1 MRRGFKQQPQLGKYI
16 SVMLLSL
23 ACLLSVGFV
32 DLSYTLL
39 LQSGLG
45 GGSQQTEEQEGAAI
59 SKLCEF
65 LFGIDP
71 FDLSGVLEKGLPFS
85 ITARVSAEAARS
97 RGTSE
102 QPIERNLTIDEL
114 QWAEALANK
123 PVEVAFYHT
132 HNAETYIPEHGKS
145 KIEGKNGGIT
155 LVGEEIA
162 GTLTDQGVRV
172 VHDLTIHDYPDFPTS
187 YIKSKTTVNG
197 LLTDYPDLKM
207 LIDLHRDAGVP
218 KKQTVTIDGKESAL
232 LLFIVGNSQYVSNP
246 HWRENYAL
254 ARQVAN
260 RLQERYPGI
269 VKDVRLQSGGYNQN
283 ISPNVLLIEVGS
295 DKNTFDE
302 ALIAG
307 RCLGEVLAE
316 LIHEQN
322 EKNDL

>member
-1 MRRGFKQQPQLGKYI
+1 MHRGFKRQPQLGKYV
-16 SVMLLSL
+16 SVLLLSL

-32 DLSYTLL
+32 DLSYTML
-39 LQSGLG
+39 LQSGLGG

-59 SKLCEF
+59 SIICEF

-71 FDLSGVLEKGLPFS
+71 FDLSGVLQKGLPYS
-85 ITARVSAEAARS
+85 ISAQVSAETSS
-97 RGTSE
+97 RGTWE
-102 QPIERNLTIDEL
+102 QPAEKNLSIDES

-145 KIEGKNGGIT
+145 KVEGKNGGIT
-155 LVGEEIA
+155 LVGEEVA
-162 GTLTDQGVRV
+162 ATLTEQGVRV

-187 YIKSKTTVNG
+187 YIKSKDTVNS
-197 LLTDYPDLKM
+197 LLADYPDLKM
-207 LIDLHRDAGVP
+207 LIDLHRDAGVSQ
-218 KKQTVTIDGKESAL
+218 KQTVTIDGKESAL

-246 HWRENYAL
+246 HWKENYAL

-295 DKNTFDE
+295 DKNTLDE

-316 LIHEQN
+316 LTLEQN
-322 EKNDL
+322 EKSDL